1 MSGYIDDALPRH
13 RALERDIGVRTA
25 SLRGLER
32 RLLDQ
37 RRTHASLVGRDM
49 AMSWPIECVIMAAD
63 SVRPRAARAT
73 WRRRRMKIP
82 RRSLFVAFGLGLVV
96 WVLSAL
102 VELVLFRERSFA
114 EALLFSGATKALVSR
129 ALVVPLAMSSYIAGI
144 MLARRGDRVVS
155 TPGENEHL
163 LRAVARHSSDGILLT
178 DREGRVVACNSAQE
192 AITGVA
198 RSDVLSRPL
207 AEVQF
212 ESLPDE
218 LKDASRRDRMH
229 SAVRQLL
236 EMGSWPEI
244 EENPLEV
251 VEIQRA
257 DRERREFDAQ
267 AFGAPSGDGHRI
279 GIICRNVAGGRA
291 VGRCQG
297 LRKEPQ

>member
-1 MSGYIDDALPRH
+1 MTEKPYSDLKPDSAIGIFDSGIGGITVMKQIINRLPG
-13 RALERDIGVRTA
+13 ERLIYF
-25 SLRGLER
+25 
-32 RLLDQ
+32 
-37 RRTHASLVGRDM
+37 
-49 AMSWPIECVIMAAD
+49 AD
-63 SVRPRAARAT
+63 SARFPYGTKSASTVTKFASAIVR
-73 WRRRRMKIP
+73 
-82 RRSLFVAFGLGLVV
+82 F
-96 WVLSAL
+96 
-102 VELVLFRERSFA
+102 
-114 EALLFSGATKALVSR
+114 LLHKEIK
-129 ALVVPLAMSSYIAGI
+129 MI
-144 MLARRGDRVVS
+144 
-155 TPGENEHL
+155 
-163 LRAVARHSSDGILLT
+163 
-178 DREGRVVACNSAQE
+178 VVACNSAQE